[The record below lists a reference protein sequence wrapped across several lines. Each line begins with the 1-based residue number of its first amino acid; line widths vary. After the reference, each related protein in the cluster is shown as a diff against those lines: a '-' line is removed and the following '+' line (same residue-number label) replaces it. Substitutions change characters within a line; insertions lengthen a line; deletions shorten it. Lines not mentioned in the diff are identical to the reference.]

1 MLHTSAV
8 SFTDFLYRHCNL
20 PIGRKSVYVYGA
32 ELFFSTSFGTI
43 SILLIAVLAGQ
54 FISGILF
61 LLVFI
66 SLRIFVGGFH
76 ASTYGW
82 PAPTSGRYPQP
93 TPRPPVHAA
102 YRRDSSSHLSPRRL
116 AISSGAALHS
126 GPTRLRLPPRLR
138 AGPA

>member
-76 ASTYGW
+76 AST
-82 PAPTSGRYPQP
+82 
-93 TPRPPVHAA
+93 
-102 YRRDSSSHLSPRRL
+102 
-116 AISSGAALHS
+116 
-126 GPTRLRLPPRLR
+126 
-138 AGPA
+138 